1 MSKRAKQ
8 LLRENN
14 ELEEQIQD
22 EAARAALTDM
32 IVYIRS
38 ANISAYNQEL
48 VRRDIWQMIADGE
61 RRGESVEEI
70 IGGDYKA
77 FCDSVIAELPQLSPA
92 ERLLSQLRD
101 TLLSAVVLLAIWLAF
116 DILEQLIKPGTLPY
130 LTVTVGNALSALLI
144 LAAAFMLVGAVSK
157 HAFELG
163 GKPKKRELALLFGLI
178 FVLLLA
184 CTCANVFIKYALFEI
199 HALAAA
205 LCIAAL
211 YGLYRLLDAKLD

>member
-14 ELEEQIQD
+14 ELEEQIRD

-130 LTVTVGNALSALLI
+130 LTVTVGNAVSALLI
-144 LAAAFMLVGAVSK
+144 LAAAFMLVGGIETRFRAGRKAEKAGAGTAV
-157 HAFELG
+157 
-163 GKPKKRELALLFGLI
+163 
-178 FVLLLA
+178 
-184 CTCANVFIKYALFEI
+184 CAHIC
-199 HALAAA
+199 AAA
-205 LCIAAL
+205 GVYMCECVYKI
-211 YGLYRLLDAKLD
+211 RTF

>member
-1 MSKRAKQ
+1 M
-8 LLRENN
+8 
-14 ELEEQIQD
+14 
-22 EAARAALTDM
+22 
-32 IVYIRS
+32 
-38 ANISAYNQEL
+38 
-48 VRRDIWQMIADGE
+48 
-61 RRGESVEEI
+61 
-70 IGGDYKA
+70 
-77 FCDSVIAELPQLSPA
+77 IAELPQLRPA

-163 GKPKKRELALLFGLI
+163 GKPKKRELALLFALI

>member
-1 MSKRAKQ
+1 MSKRAKL

-14 ELEEQIQD
+14 ELEEQIRD

-48 VRRDIWQMIADGE
+48 DARDIWQMIADGE

-92 ERLLSQLRD
+92 ER
-101 TLLSAVVLLAIWLAF
+101 A
-116 DILEQLIKPGTLPY
+116 
-130 LTVTVGNALSALLI
+130 
-144 LAAAFMLVGAVSK
+144 
-157 HAFELG
+157 
-163 GKPKKRELALLFGLI
+163 
-178 FVLLLA
+178 
-184 CTCANVFIKYALFEI
+184 
-199 HALAAA
+199 ALAAEGHTA
-205 LCIAAL
+205 FLRWCCL
-211 YGLYRLLDAKLD
+211 RSGWRSTYWSS

>member
-1 MSKRAKQ
+1 MSKRAKL

-14 ELEEQIQD
+14 ELEEQIRD

-116 DILEQLIKPGTLPY
+116 DILAVSYTQLDVYKRQPPREPSLRPCSAST
-130 LTVTVGNALSALLI
+130 TLSASSLTTR
-144 LAAAFMLVGAVSK
+144 AW
-157 HAFELG
+157 
-163 GKPKKRELALLFGLI
+163 ALPSPTSTPTTPRS
-178 FVLLLA
+178 A
-184 CTCANVFIKYALFEI
+184 S
-199 HALAAA
+199 
-205 LCIAAL
+205 
-211 YGLYRLLDAKLD
+211 

>member
-14 ELEEQIQD
+14 ELEEQIRD

-77 FCDSVIAELPQLSPA
+77 FCDSVIAELPQL
-92 ERLLSQLRD
+92 RR
-101 TLLSAVVLLAIWLAF
+101 
-116 DILEQLIKPGTLPY
+116 
-130 LTVTVGNALSALLI
+130 
-144 LAAAFMLVGAVSK
+144 AA
-157 HAFELG
+157 
-163 GKPKKRELALLFGLI
+163 
-178 FVLLLA
+178 
-184 CTCANVFIKYALFEI
+184 
-199 HALAAA
+199 ALAAEGHTA
-205 LCIAAL
+205 FCGGAACDL
-211 YGLYRLLDAKLD
+211 AGVRYTGAADKAGDAAVSDGHGGERPERAADTGCGVHAGGGGIETRFRAGRKAEKAGAGTAVCAHICAAAGVYMCECVYKIRTF

>member
-1 MSKRAKQ
+1 M
-8 LLRENN
+8 
-14 ELEEQIQD
+14 
-22 EAARAALTDM
+22 
-32 IVYIRS
+32 
-38 ANISAYNQEL
+38 
-48 VRRDIWQMIADGE
+48 
-61 RRGESVEEI
+61 
-70 IGGDYKA
+70 
-77 FCDSVIAELPQLSPA
+77 
-92 ERLLSQLRD
+92 
-101 TLLSAVVLLAIWLAF
+101 VLLAIWLAF